1 MIQKI
6 YPVKVADSKDVDWA
20 ENLFIEKP
28 EQIDLSEPLLTQI
41 KKGGFITL
49 DFGKEMR
56 GGVKIFTLVGGNVRL
71 RFGESLS
78 ETATEIGGEKNATND
93 HAVRDMNVFLPAYS
107 GEKYAG
113 TGFRFLRID
122 AFDTVLIKSVI
133 TYNEILEKETVYT
146 YQGNDERIKEIFD
159 VAKRTIDLCCAGDYV
174 WDGIKRDRLVWIGD
188 MHPEMLAVTT
198 LYKRL
203 SNFENSLEFVREQ
216 TPLPAWMNNYPMY
229 SMWWVSIV
237 ADYRELT
244 KADDFAIRQLD
255 YMEKLICQFDS
266 CVLDDGE
273 LNYPSYFVD
282 WQTSG
287 SVDELHG
294 VRAINIIAV
303 KKAIALFKHF
313 GRNTAI
319 AEKLLDKLMKK
330 AILPRKSKQ
339 VLGLKYFAVGL
350 EENDKVMLIEGGAKG
365 MSTFMSY
372 YILKAVASF
381 DKEKAIE
388 MMKEYYGAMLDKGA
402 TTFFE
407 DFAMEWTENSCRID
421 EYPKNGEKD
430 IHGDFGGYC
439 YKGFRHSLCHGW
451 SAGVIKFIEEEC

>member
-266 CVLDDGE
+266 CVLDDG
-273 LNYPSYFVD
+273 
-282 WQTSG
+282 
-287 SVDELHG
+287 
-294 VRAINIIAV
+294 
-303 KKAIALFKHF
+303 
-313 GRNTAI
+313 
-319 AEKLLDKLMKK
+319 
-330 AILPRKSKQ
+330 
-339 VLGLKYFAVGL
+339 
-350 EENDKVMLIEGGAKG
+350 
-365 MSTFMSY
+365 
-372 YILKAVASF
+372 
-381 DKEKAIE
+381 
-388 MMKEYYGAMLDKGA
+388 
-402 TTFFE
+402 
-407 DFAMEWTENSCRID
+407 
-421 EYPKNGEKD
+421 
-430 IHGDFGGYC
+430 
-439 YKGFRHSLCHGW
+439 
-451 SAGVIKFIEEEC
+451 